1 MADFLL
7 FRAHDLLPQCGTS
20 YGSKTWSPHLVM
32 WAGGRVGGTL
42 EIFISVLVVDE
53 TYIAS
58 TVKNLFKTRKS
69 TRKRAKISSVTE
81 KKSTR

>member
-1 MADFLL
+1 
-7 FRAHDLLPQCGTS
+7 
-20 YGSKTWSPHLVM
+20 M